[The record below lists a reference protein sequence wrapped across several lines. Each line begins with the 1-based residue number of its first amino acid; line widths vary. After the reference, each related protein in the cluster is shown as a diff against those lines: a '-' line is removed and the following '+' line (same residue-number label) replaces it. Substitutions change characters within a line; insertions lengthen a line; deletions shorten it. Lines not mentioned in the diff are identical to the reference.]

1 MLKTVAITNEKDIM
15 AIYNVVSDELRE
27 QIKDAYPALFK
38 PKQFD
43 FSDFYSGHP
52 GMELP
57 FFVGIGLCDREEDV
71 NKSLIVHRN
80 YEVELDYTESNYQ
93 IIRFFK
99 KY

>member
-43 FSDFYSGHP
+43 FTEFYQHMP
-52 GMELP
+52 VELP
-57 FFVGIGLCDREEDV
+57 FFVGMGLCDREEDV
-71 NKSLIVHRN
+71 NKSLIVHSN
-80 YEVELDYTESNYQ
+80 YEVKVDYTESNRQ
-93 IIRFFK
+93 TLRFFK